1 MGRSTKL
8 AYFVWTKMHVESGLP
23 LPQTLFFKE
32 MERQAGD
39 GVFWWGVGSPVDKN
53 FVRQAASKA
62 GGSLPVLFSLMV
74 APPQRIDIRP
84 DHVSLWTQWEDSDG
98 KPHDLPPHVM
108 EFSGGKKQKNSHY
121 ALVCRSPV
129 PLALGSL
136 LFNPSCC
143 KTHLGNPV
151 GRHMVTALLQG
162 DMEDKD
168 HSLGIYH
175 FGIRATL
182 VEPWFVKLVT
192 PRLLEPTE
200 VQMDVWKSE
209 WRKFVAQLKIRDVKP
224 NPLLKR
230 ESSI

>member
-1 MGRSTKL
+1 
-8 AYFVWTKMHVESGLP
+8 
-23 LPQTLFFKE
+23 
-32 MERQAGD
+32 
-39 GVFWWGVGSPVDKN
+39 VDRK
-53 FVRQAASKA
+53 FVREEANKA

-74 APPQRIDIRP
+74 SRPKPTDVFP
-84 DHVSLWTQWEDSDG
+84 DHVSLWTQWEDPDG
-98 KPHDLPPHVM
+98 KPHDLPPHVL

-121 ALVCRSPV
+121 ALVCRSHV

-136 LFNPSCC
+136 LFNPSRC

-151 GRHMVTALLQG
+151 GASQVTAVLQG

-192 PRLLEPTE
+192 PRLVEPTE
-200 VQMDVWKSE
+200 VQMDVWKSA
-209 WRKFVAQLKIRDVKP
+209 WRKFVAQLKDAKP

-230 ESSI
+230 ESGA